1 MLLLTSIEIVQ
12 WNYSLEP
19 AGTIPFLQPVWNLGP
34 TILGQGLQDTPANSR
49 FPPPSVSRP
58 GWKSSCHQCY
68 PRVVCMERHP
78 GHTTLEKGHQLVTIG
93 QTDEEQETSILNGYN
108 PKTTRDFSLLPNV
121 PENRAMIGNFNRRD
135 SIWEDRFS
143 TITVAIGR
151 TATRCRSNPA
161 EWRGV
166 RQIFKAQHLSHQ
178 YFLCLNLHRRAGR
191 VVNAWWHS
199 DIGSS
204 AHKDHHP
211 PDTDTSLPLVLRTI
225 LLTGS
230 WLKEFLDADARR
242 ENPWTVQISW
252 PGDWR
257 SHCEHPYSCQEISH
271 EKTMTGSTR

>member
-143 TITVAIGR
+143 TITVAIGEQLQDAEVILLNDGESDKYSR
-151 TATRCRSNPA
+151 RNTSAINISFVSTCIAGRA
-161 EWRGV
+161 EWSMLG
-166 RQIFKAQHLSHQ
+166 
-178 YFLCLNLHRRAGR
+178 
-191 VVNAWWHS
+191 
-199 DIGSS
+199 DIVIL
-204 AHKDHHP
+204 DHP
-211 PDTDTSLPLVLRTI
+211 PTKITI
-225 LLTGS
+225 HLTPILHYPS
-230 WLKEFLDADARR
+230 YSEQFYLQEAD
-242 ENPWTVQISW
+242 WKSF
-252 PGDWR
+252 
-257 SHCEHPYSCQEISH
+257 
-271 EKTMTGSTR
+271 